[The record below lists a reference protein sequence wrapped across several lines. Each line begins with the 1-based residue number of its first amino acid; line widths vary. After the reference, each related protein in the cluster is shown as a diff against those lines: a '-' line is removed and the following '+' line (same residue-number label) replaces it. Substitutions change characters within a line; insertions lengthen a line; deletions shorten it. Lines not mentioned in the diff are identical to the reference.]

1 MADFSILIQEWY
13 RLNKRDLPWRDTNS
27 AYKVWISEIILQQTQ
42 VIQGLDYYIKF
53 VSNFPTIY
61 DLANAD
67 EDEVLKLWQGLG
79 YYSRARNLHFAA
91 KQVVNDFNGVF
102 PIAYK
107 DLMVLKGVGEYT
119 ASAISSIIS
128 NLPHAVVDGNV
139 FRVLSRCFLIA
150 TPINS
155 TKGKKEFT
163 ILANELLDPK
173 HAGDHNQAIME
184 IGALVCKPKNPQCDV
199 CPIQTKCLSFG
210 DNTMLDYPK
219 KDKKVKVRNRYL
231 NYIVTTDKTNIVIKK
246 RGPKD
251 IWQGLFDFPLIE
263 TDKASDDMGVE
274 IYLDKQIKHILS
286 HQHIYASFWIKE
298 VKKLTIEEPEKIV
311 KLTDLEDYALPQLL
325 VKYLNTSDYFNV
337 N

>member
-13 RLNKRDLPWRDTNS
+13 RLNKRDLPWRHSKS
-27 AYKVWISEIILQQTQ
+27 AYNVWISEIILQQTQ

-53 VSNFPTIY
+53 VSKFPTIF
-61 DLANAD
+61 DLANAE

-91 KQVVNDFNGVF
+91 KQVVNDFNGEF
-102 PIAYK
+102 PITYIELLK
-107 DLMVLKGVGEYT
+107 LKGVGEYT

-139 FRVLSRCFLIA
+139 FRVLSRCFLVS

-163 ILANELLDPK
+163 TLANSLLDGNN
-173 HAGDHNQAIME
+173 AGDHNQGIME
-184 IGALVCKPKNPQCDV
+184 IGALVCKPKNPKCDI
-199 CPIQTKCLSFG
+199 CPINSKCLSFA
-210 DNTMLDYPK
+210 DSTMLDYPVKEK
-219 KDKKVKVRNRYL
+219 KIKVRNRYL
-231 NYIVTTDKTNIVIKK
+231 NYLVTTDKKNIVIKK

-251 IWQGLFDFPLIE
+251 IWQGLFDFPLVE
-263 TDKASDDMGVE
+263 TVAPVEEMGEGV
-274 IYLDKQIKHILS
+274 YLDKQIKHILS

-298 VKKLTIEEPEKIV
+298 VKKITLSESEQLIKII
-311 KLTDLEDYALPQLL
+311 DLEEYAMPQLL
-325 VKYLNTSDYFNV
+325 VKYLTISDYFNV
-337 N
+337 